1 MRRLSWTLGAVAFV
15 VIGAISNTSAQSP
28 DMQRLADELAVIHV
42 TNEIDV
48 AVDRKDWPKA
58 PSSYEPTFFADELRA
73 DFTSLT
79 GLQSE
84 VHSTRYLST

>member
-1 MRRLSWTLGAVAFV
+1 MLRLSWTLDAVTFT

-28 DMQRLADELAVIHV
+28 DMQRLSDELAVIHV
-42 TNEIDV
+42 TNKIDV

-58 PSSYEPTFFADELRA
+58 PSFFANELRA
-73 DFTSLT
+73 DFTSLI

-84 VHSTRYLST
+84 VYSTRYLST

>member
-28 DMQRLADELAVIHV
+28 DMQRHANELAVIRV

-58 PSSYEPTFFADELRA
+58 RSFFADELRA